1 MKIVVLK
8 FLNKVCLSLL
18 ANSEE
23 VFMDKNENSSINI
36 TYGERQDSKI
46 EEMSVKTM
54 LDLLN
59 RRGLISQVHK
69 ILSRKDYPLL
79 FLTLT
84 L

>member
-1 MKIVVLK
+1 VKIVVLK

-23 VFMDKNENSSINI
+23 VFTDNNENSSINI
-36 TYGERQDSKI
+36 SYGERQDSKV

-59 RRGLISQVHK
+59 RRGLIS
-69 ILSRKDYPLL
+69 
-79 FLTLT
+79 
-84 L
+84 